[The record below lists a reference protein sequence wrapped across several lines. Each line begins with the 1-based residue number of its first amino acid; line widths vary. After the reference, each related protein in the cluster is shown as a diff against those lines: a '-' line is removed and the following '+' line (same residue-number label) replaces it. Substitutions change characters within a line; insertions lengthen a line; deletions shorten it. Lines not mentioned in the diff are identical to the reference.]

1 MSTSSL
7 SRSILKRLASAVAD
21 RVRSNELF
29 EREGER
35 ARQAP
40 IFAAEAA
47 APAPGV
53 EADGAAPDETDA
65 PAPAADGDA
74 PRRAT
79 ATLVDLDAVR
89 QALGEG
95 AGVRIVNHWATWCI
109 PCIEEFGHLRA
120 LHEAVDGQAELF
132 GVSWDLFDPR
142 GDEDDIREHVENF
155 GTGHGLTWPSLVLAE
170 SVAAPDFFDAFDLS
184 FQQIP
189 QTWILDASGAVLHRV
204 DGVIDADDVG
214 RLVALVRD
222 AAGGTA

>member
-1 MSTSSL
+1 MSTSSV
-7 SRSILKRLASAVAD
+7 SRSILRRLASAVAD

-35 ARQAP
+35 TRQTP
-40 IFAAEAA
+40 IFAAGSAA
-47 APAPGV
+47 VAPAGEAPG
-53 EADGAAPDETDA
+53 GAPAETDA
-65 PAPAADGDA
+65 PAPAVNGDA
-74 PRRAT
+74 PRRAA
-79 ATLVDLDAVR
+79 ATLVDLDGVR

-95 AGVRIVNHWATWCI
+95 DGIRIVNHWATWCI

-120 LHEAVDGQAELF
+120 LHEAVEGKAELF

-189 QTWILDASGAVLHRV
+189 QTWILDASGAVLDRV
-204 DGVIDADDVG
+204 DGVIDADDVE
-214 RLVALVRD
+214 RLAALVRD
-222 AAGGTA
+222 AAGGAA